1 MKKCPLA
8 LGSYF
13 QQSDSN
19 PGQLGLMRKHYRCAM
34 PFSHFH
40 LSSRIWA
47 SRISASVVN
56 VSQMLGA
63 VVSGLLAGTVGYR
76 KVIFVSSIFM
86 TVGWAFIG
94 LSDGDFSLIMAGRLI
109 HGGFFIGSLGQVYLS
124 EITDAERR

>member
-1 MKKCPLA
+1 M
-8 LGSYF
+8 
-13 QQSDSN
+13 
-19 PGQLGLMRKHYRCAM
+19 
-34 PFSHFH
+34 
-40 LSSRIWA
+40 
-47 SRISASVVN
+47 VN

-94 LSDGDFSLIMAGRLI
+94 LSNGDFSLIMAGRLI